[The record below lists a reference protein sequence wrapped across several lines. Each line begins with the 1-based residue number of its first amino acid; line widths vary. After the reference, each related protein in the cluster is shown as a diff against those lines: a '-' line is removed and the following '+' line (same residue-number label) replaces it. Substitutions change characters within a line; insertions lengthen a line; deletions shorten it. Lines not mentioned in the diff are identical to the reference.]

1 MQKCHLNLQILGLD
15 SVQAGK
21 MSTQGKI
28 GSILIVDDETNQR
41 DILNNIL
48 KKEGYFIADASGVRE
63 ALDMLEK
70 SEFDLILTDL
80 KMQGKSGLDLLEIV
94 LANDPQQCVILMT
107 AHGSVDS
114 AVEAMKKGAFDY
126 LEKPLER
133 DNLILTLRR
142 AFERI
147 ALVRENRIL
156 QKRVEAIQGIPNMLG
171 EHPKMREVFR
181 VVGKIAA
188 TTSTVLIVGESGTG
202 KELIARAIHDGSQ
215 RRDKPFMPIN
225 CAAIPDTLIE
235 SELFG
240 HEKGSFTGANAR
252 EIGIFEAAND
262 GTVFLDE
269 IGEMNVAMQA
279 KLLRAIQEKEIR
291 RVGGKIN
298 IPLDV
303 RIISATNKELEQE
316 IKRGNFREDLFYRL
330 NVIRINLPPLRERGS
345 DIKTLAEFFVHKYSK
360 TSGIMV
366 DGISRTA
373 LKLLM
378 NYTWPGNVRQLESV
392 IERSVLM
399 TESNF
404 IEAEDLPAEI
414 SATSLV
420 AGGIPFELPPEG
432 IAFEELEKGLIIKA
446 MERAD
451 WVIGKAAPLL
461 GMSYKTLQYRLEKFG
476 IERPDKLP
484 KYQ

>member
-1 MQKCHLNLQILGLD
+1 
-15 SVQAGK
+15 
-21 MSTQGKI
+21 
-28 GSILIVDDETNQR
+28 
-41 DILNNIL
+41 
-48 KKEGYFIADASGVRE
+48 
-63 ALDMLEK
+63 
-70 SEFDLILTDL
+70 
-80 KMQGKSGLDLLEIV
+80 
-94 LANDPQQCVILMT
+94 MT

-114 AVEAMKKGAFDY
+114 AVEAMRKGAFDY

-133 DNLILTLRR
+133 DNLLLTLRR

-147 ALVRENRIL
+147 SLVRENRVL
-156 QKRVEAIQGIPNMLG
+156 QKRIDSIKTIPNMQG
-171 EHPKMREVFR
+171 EHPKMKEVFR
-181 VVGKIAA
+181 VVAKIAPSS
-188 TTSTVLIVGESGTG
+188 STVLIVGESGTG
-202 KELIARAIHDGSQ
+202 KELIARAIHEGSP
-215 RRDKPFMPIN
+215 RRDKAFMAIN

-252 EIGIFEAAND
+252 EMGIFEASEG

-291 RVGGKIN
+291 RVGGKVN

-303 RIISATNKELEQE
+303 RIVSATNKELEQE
-316 IKRGNFREDLFYRL
+316 IKKGSFREDLFYRL

-345 DIKTLAEFFVHKYSK
+345 DIKTLAEFFLEKYSK
-360 TSGIMV
+360 TAGITV

-378 NYTWPGNVRQLESV
+378 NYSWPGNVRQLESV

-399 TESNF
+399 AESNY
-404 IEAEDLPAEI
+404 IEPEDLPVEI
-414 SATSLV
+414 TAVGLL
-420 AGGIPFELPPEG
+420 AGGIPFDLPPEG

-461 GMSYKTLQYRLEKFG
+461 GMSYKTLQYRLDKFE
-476 IERPDKLP
+476 IERPDRRTK
-484 KYQ
+484 